1 METRSIWE
9 SSLSVQTAS
18 HCESKRYP
26 DDVEQNCEDFWT
38 RGQALDIDYRELYSV
53 PNEGKS
59 SSLAYVRLKLTRSD

>member
-1 METRSIWE
+1 MK
-9 SSLSVQTAS
+9 
-18 HCESKRYP
+18 SKRYP